1 MGGFNI
7 SLIYGNTSLEI
18 LRNIVWNSQY
28 FKAFSSRILFICST
42 FSLQNMVLFHQII
55 IHSSNFYLHIVYQP
69 PYLCG
74 IWHCI
79 EANTRLIRRAIKEF
93 NWEKA
98 LLNTS
103 INEKVDIFN
112 RTILSILNNFIPH
125 EIILCNY
132 KDPPWFNNRI
142 KTLIQ
147 QENASYKIYCHNK
160 DNPDL
165 IYRLQFLQELL
176 STSIESSKDRYY
188 TRIANRLN
196 NTQKNTKTYW
206 SLLKI
211 LFKQY
216 KNPAYTTV
224 ISRKYF
230 ITDFKEKPELFDS
243 FFFNQC
249 SWLNNNSCYN
259 LPQITDLLLIR
270 DYVQLTSQ
278 LII

>member
-1 MGGFNI
+1 M
-7 SLIYGNTSLEI
+7 
-18 LRNIVWNSQY
+18 
-28 FKAFSSRILFICST
+28 
-42 FSLQNMVLFHQII
+42 
-55 IHSSNFYLHIVYQP
+55 
-69 PYLCG
+69 
-74 IWHCI
+74 
-79 EANTRLIRRAIKEF
+79 
-93 NWEKA
+93 EKA

-125 EIILCNY
+125 EIILCDY
-132 KDPPWFNNRI
+132 KDPPWFNNRV

-249 SWLNNNSCYN
+249 S
-259 LPQITDLLLIR
+259 
-270 DYVQLTSQ
+270 
-278 LII
+278 